1 MIDIYLTT
9 QDGRFETLEDIQKG
23 CWINLIRPSKEEID
37 RIVEWTGVPADF
49 IKDPLDDDER
59 SRIEREEQNV
69 LTIVDIPVKV
79 SDESDSA
86 LYDTIPIGIVVTDQ
100 YFMTICL
107 EENPIINDFVQN
119 RVKNFYTYKKTRF
132 TLQILYAIAAYYLRY
147 LRQIDRKTN
156 QIERELHQS
165 MKNKDLF
172 SLLSLEKTLVYF
184 MTSLKGNNIVMEKI
198 LKLNYFKMYEDDKEL
213 LDDVIIEI
221 KQALEMAEVYSNIL
235 TGLMNTFTSLIS
247 NNVNFVM
254 KFLTAVTIV
263 LSFPTIVESFY
274 GMNVQIAGQN
284 EWYAVWFPVSI
295 SLLLSITTAIIFWK
309 KKFF

>member
-9 QDGRFETLEDIQKG
+9 QEGQFETIDEIRKG
-23 CWINLIRPSKEEID
+23 CWINLIHPSKEEVD
-37 RIVEWTGVPADF
+37 RIVELTGIPVDF

-59 SRIEREEQNV
+59 SRIEREDQNV
-69 LTIVDIPVKV
+69 LTIVDIPVVVK
-79 SDESDSA
+79 DESDSA
-86 LYDTIPIGIVVTDQ
+86 LYDTIPIGIIVTDQ
-100 YFMTICL
+100 YFLTICL
-107 EENPIINDFVQN
+107 EDNPILNDFVQN

-165 MKNKDLF
+165 MKNKELF

-235 TGLMNTFTSLIS
+235 SGLMNTFTSLIS

-263 LSFPTIVESFY
+263 LSFPTIVASFY
-274 GMNVQIAGQN
+274 GMNVGIPFQKEPHAIL
-284 EWYAVWFPVSI
+284 FPILI
-295 SLLLSITTAIIFWK
+295 SLVLSVSTAIIFWK